1 METSSKRYYQKNKD
15 KILAKEKETKRW
27 VEYYQRNKDAIRERN
42 LARYYAKAG
51 RERPAPKQPPPP
63 PDNSKIEKLE
73 ALVAELRE
81 LVPQVMKPKKAK
93 KAANSVSETVPVSE
107 APAPAVGPTG
117 INEVIYPPAP
127 T

>member
-1 METSSKRYYQKNKD
+1 METPSKRYYQKNKD

-42 LARYYAKAG
+42 INRYYAKQG

-81 LVPQVMKPKKAK
+81 LVPQVMKPKKK
-93 KAANSVSETVPVSE
+93 KAPVSE
-107 APAPAVGPTG
+107 VPAPEVAAMGPTG
-117 INEVIYPPAP
+117 MNEVIYPPA
-127 T
+127 

>member
-27 VEYYQRNKDAIRERN
+27 LEYYQKNKEAIRERN
-42 LARYYAKAG
+42 IARYYAKQG

-63 PDNSKIEKLE
+63 PDNTKIEKLE

-81 LVPQVMKPKKAK
+81 LVPQVMKPKKVK
-93 KAANSVSETVPVSE
+93 KAVAPTE
-107 APAPAVGPTG
+107 APAPV
-117 INEVIYPPAP
+117 NEIVVHVEEPLEVRA
-127 T
+127 